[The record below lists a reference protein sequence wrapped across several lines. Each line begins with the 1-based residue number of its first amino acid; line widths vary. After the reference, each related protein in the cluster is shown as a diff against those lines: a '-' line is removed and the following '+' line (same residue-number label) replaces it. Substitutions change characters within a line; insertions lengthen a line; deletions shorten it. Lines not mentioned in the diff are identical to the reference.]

1 VIDSILIFA
10 RSTPHHHTGG
20 METQAWSLASE
31 WARTVKE
38 VRLVTTAIPGAGAP
52 FVEDGVHVVP
62 LDGTKPG
69 RYSGAWWAESRRYWS
84 ALDTA
89 PDAVFSVSAGA
100 YSVVREKTRHPRTP
114 FVLQAHGTS
123 AMEIGS
129 KLRAHD
135 LRSLAT
141 APKNVLSLVK
151 DVARYRDFDRIVAVG
166 EKVVESLVARPYS
179 SAVSAERVSLIHNGV
194 RTEDHDFDPEARAE
208 TRSAFGFGD
217 GVTVVGCVGR
227 LHVQKR
233 VDRALRAAAALRARG
248 QGDRFAFLVVGDGPD
263 ERRLR
268 GLASELGLG
277 DLVRF
282 VGRVDRDDVRRYN
295 AAADLSLLTT
305 ARLEGLP
312 MAVLEAL
319 ACGLPCVVPAGA
331 LGSKALDSVVHE
343 VDAGDPEQLAGVLQ
357 RVAGERGARAS
368 LLPAGFTLEQ
378 CAKNYLAVF
387 ADLVSVAR
395 S

>member
-1 VIDSILIFA
+1 MIDSILIFA

-20 METQAWSLASE
+20 METMAWSLASE
-31 WARTVKE
+31 LARSVSD
-38 VRLVTTAIPGAGAP
+38 VRFVTTAIPGVNAP
-52 FVEDGVHVVP
+52 FIEDSVQVVP
-62 LDGTKPG
+62 LAGARPG

-84 ALDTA
+84 TLDTA
-89 PDAVFSVSAGA
+89 PGAVLSVSAGA
-100 YSVVREKTRHPRTP
+100 YSVVQAKARHPRTP

-141 APKNVLSLVK
+141 APKNVLSLVR

-179 SAVSAERVSLIHNGV
+179 AAVPAERVSLIHNGV
-194 RTEDHDFDPEARAE
+194 RTEDHDFDPDARAE
-208 TRSAFGFGD
+208 IRSALGLGD

-233 VDRALRAAAALRARG
+233 LDRALRAAAALRARG
-248 QGDRFAFLVVGDGPD
+248 QADRFVFLVVGDGPD

-268 GLASELGLG
+268 DMAREFGLG
-277 DLVRF
+277 DMIRF
-282 VGRVDRDDVRRYN
+282 VGRVDRDDVRRYY

-319 ACGLPCVVPAGA
+319 ACGLPCVVPAGS
-331 LGSKALDSVVHE
+331 LGSRALDSVLHQ
-343 VDAGDPEQLAGVLQ
+343 VDAADPEQLAGVLQ
-357 RVAGERGARAS
+357 RVAAGRGARAS

-378 CAKNYLAVF
+378 CAKNYLALF
-387 ADLVSVAR
+387 ADLVPVAQ